1 VQGSPLDPEVD
12 VPILGVCKEGV
23 LDGMRVAPLLPPPR
37 VVCMLLAR
45 RPLPRPAPTHRWGDS
60 QRGCAGVPCCVVSS
74 AVIQESRVSC
84 QDCHVSYRFAEQ
96 PLLLLSTISSNFH
109 RQCNSPRLVGS
120 FRFYPCQRRCIKQC
134 FRMFSTTQASSS
146 HTTHRVAPPAGSL
159 AGWPMSGVWA
169 TSHPTYR
176 NTIFHSR

>member
-1 VQGSPLDPEVD
+1 M
-12 VPILGVCKEGV
+12 EGA
-23 LDGMRVAPLLPPPR
+23 RVTPR
-37 VVCMLLAR
+37 FTASGGGLHTIGETSTSSALSNPRGGFPAR
-45 RPLPRPAPTHRWGDS
+45 V
-60 QRGCAGVPCCVVSS
+60 RGCAVLRGQQRSHPRISGELPGLPCVLSVFQRMAAKCRSPRS
-74 AVIQESRVSC
+74 
-84 QDCHVSYRFAEQ
+84 AEQ
-96 PLLLLSTISSNFH
+96 PLLLLSTSSSNFH

-120 FRFYPCQRRCIKQC
+120 FRFYPCQRRCITQC

-169 TSHPTYR
+169 PSHPTYR

>member
-1 VQGSPLDPEVD
+1 MEGLRVKPLFIASGGGLHTIGETSISSAFSNPAQR
-12 VPILGVCKEGV
+12 GV
-23 LDGMRVAPLLPPPR
+23 
-37 VVCMLLAR
+37 
-45 RPLPRPAPTHRWGDS
+45 
-60 QRGCAGVPCCVVSS
+60 RGCAARCVVSS